1 MMKISKEDKVINQFP
16 LSNFSLKNRITVVL
30 LLIMLVVLGV
40 GAYNNLPKESYPE
53 VEQSSVY
60 VGTPYPGNSPTDIE
74 NLITRPIEKELN
86 SISEIKEI
94 RSNSIQGFS
103 TIVAE
108 FQSGTEIEYAKS
120 KVNDAVDK
128 AKINLP
134 SDLPS
139 ESSVYEVS
147 FSDFPVMS
155 VTLSGNYTIEKL
167 EDYAEILKDELEK
180 ISDVSK
186 VDIAGVEEKELA
198 IRVNPFERDARNL
211 SFNDIENAIL
221 YENISV
227 SGGNLKADNIRR
239 SVRILGEFKNTRDFE
254 NIIVSN
260 RSDKIV
266 YLKDVAD
273 INFGYKEAESY
284 TRLSGKPVVSVDVA
298 KRSGTNL
305 LLLNEKVNSSIN
317 TVKEIKR
324 KSSKKN
330 R

>member
-120 KVNDAVDK
+120 KVN
-128 AKINLP
+128 
-134 SDLPS
+134 
-139 ESSVYEVS
+139 
-147 FSDFPVMS
+147 
-155 VTLSGNYTIEKL
+155 LSLIH
-167 EDYAEILKDELEK
+167 I
-180 ISDVSK
+180 
-186 VDIAGVEEKELA
+186 
-198 IRVNPFERDARNL
+198 
-211 SFNDIENAIL
+211 
-221 YENISV
+221 
-227 SGGNLKADNIRR
+227 
-239 SVRILGEFKNTRDFE
+239 
-254 NIIVSN
+254 
-260 RSDKIV
+260 
-266 YLKDVAD
+266 
-273 INFGYKEAESY
+273 
-284 TRLSGKPVVSVDVA
+284 
-298 KRSGTNL
+298 
-305 LLLNEKVNSSIN
+305 
-317 TVKEIKR
+317 
-324 KSSKKN
+324 
-330 R
+330 

>member
-1 MMKISKEDKVINQFP
+1 MNKSKLNTEDKVINQFA

-94 RSNSIQGFS
+94 RSNSIQGYS

-108 FQSGTEIEYAKS
+108 FQSGIDIEYAKS

-134 SDLPS
+134 SDLPT

-155 VTLSGNYTIEKL
+155 VTLSGEYQIEELENYSN
-167 EDYAEILKDELEK
+167 ELEK
-180 ISDVSK
+180 PV
-186 VDIAGVEEKELA
+186 G
-198 IRVNPFERDARNL
+198 FEGRSVKRNAPSLFNVAYLTSLFHDARETTL
-211 SFNDIENAIL
+211 EHQVWHPIL
-221 YENISV
+221 
-227 SGGNLKADNIRR
+227 A
-239 SVRILGEFKNTRDFE
+239 
-254 NIIVSN
+254 SN
-260 RSDKIV
+260 EMAMPSQ
-266 YLKDVAD
+266 
-273 INFGYKEAESY
+273 S
-284 TRLSGKPVVSVDVA
+284 
-298 KRSGTNL
+298 
-305 LLLNEKVNSSIN
+305 
-317 TVKEIKR
+317 
-324 KSSKKN
+324 
-330 R
+330 